1 MEHRFVGLP
10 EGKKTYLYLKNGQK
24 LKKMKQVLWGDWLW
38 IDPAKGITYKGEA
51 YLAVIWGPKTAEPKT
66 YYIPQK
72 HTDKKRP
79 MELIF
84 LDVGQGDGCVLITP
98 ERDQDEKIMIIDAGK
113 GNHMNEFLERRFKT
127 YRNEFQFEA
136 AILTH
141 PDNDHYLGFESIF
154 ANKKIGFNNVYHN
167 GLNERPVSG
176 SWEKVGGHHKNSANG
191 KSYVHELVET
201 KKRMK
206 ELFGDK
212 EKNGDFQYPGVLY
225 NALTNENVKGYK
237 MLSVHK
243 KHSTHKNGRA
253 YMKGFAPGSGRK
265 YAIEV
270 LGPVPE
276 EDENGALMLRKLS
289 SYGETKNGHSI
300 LLRLHYGNFK
310 VFFGGDLNVPAEKFL
325 LQHYAQKEKWPK
337 KGSFHSEAMIEDAR
351 EWFGSD
357 LMKVCHH
364 GSEKVTDEFIRAVD
378 PACFIISSGDEEG
391 HVHPRPDLLGRLG
404 KLGRSSTP
412 VILSTELQRS
422 TREREDQKVIDRLK
436 KNVSKTRKVKEEKLE
451 NHYKAVE
458 ADIDRLGRTNVSVFG
473 TIYVKTDG
481 QRLIAAFKNEADSE
495 TKKWF
500 YFEYQLNENGQ
511 LEVKS

>member
-10 EGKKTYLYLKNGQK
+10 EKGKTYLYQIKDGTR
-24 LKKMKQVLWGDWLW
+24 KKVKQVLWGDWLC
-38 IDPAKGITYKGEA
+38 IDPTKNKTYEREK
-51 YLAVIWGPKTAEPKT
+51 YLAVIWAPNSDNPETLFILETHTAE
-66 YYIPQK
+66 
-72 HTDKKRP
+72 KRP

-98 ERDQDEKIMIIDAGK
+98 ERDQDERIMIIDAGK
-113 GNHMNEFLERRFKT
+113 GDNMNAFLERRFKT
-127 YRNEFQFEA
+127 YRDKFQFEA

-176 SWEKVGGHHKNSANG
+176 KWPKLGDHHEHANG
-191 KSYVHELVET
+191 HSYVHELVET
-201 KKRMK
+201 KKRLE
-206 ELFGDK
+206 ELYDTE
-212 EKNGDFQYPGVLY
+212 EKIGNYQYPGVMHT
-225 NALTNENVKGYK
+225 ALKNPNIKGYK
-237 MLSVHK
+237 MLSVHER
-243 KHSTHKNGRA
+243 HSTHDADGRA
-253 YMKGFAPGSGRK
+253 YMKGFAPGNEK
-265 YAIEV
+265 DYTIEV

-276 EDENGALMLRKLS
+276 EDENKDLMLRKLA

-310 VFFGGDLNVPAEKFL
+310 IFFGGDLNIPAEKYL
-325 LQHYAQKEKWPK
+325 LQHYSNTTKWPK
-337 KGSFHSEAMIEDAR
+337 KGSARSEAMIEEAQ
-351 EWFGSD
+351 EWFRSD
-357 LMKVCHH
+357 VMKVCHH
-364 GSEKVTDEFIRAVD
+364 GSEKVTDEFIRTVD

-404 KLGRSSTP
+404 KLGRSSSP

-422 TREREDQKVIDRLK
+422 TRESEDEKIINRLK
-436 KNVSKTRKVKEEKLE
+436 KNAKKFRTVKDEKLAAHTE
-451 NHYKAVE
+451 SVE

-473 TIYVKTDG
+473 SIYIKTDG
-481 QRLIAAFKNEADSE
+481 ERLIAAFKNEADSE

-500 YFEYQLNENGQ
+500 YFEYHLNDKGE
-511 LEVKS
+511 LVLKS

>member
-10 EGKKTYLYLKNGQK
+10 EKSKTYLYLKEGGK
-24 LKKMKQVLWGDWLW
+24 LKKIKQVLWGDWLC
-38 IDPAKGITYKGEA
+38 IDPTQGITHMGKK
-51 YLAVIWGPKTAEPKT
+51 YLAVLWGPNSDDPKMYFILEAHTAE
-66 YYIPQK
+66 
-72 HTDKKRP
+72 KRP

-98 ERDQDEKIMIIDAGK
+98 ERDQNERIMIIDAGK
-113 GNHMNEFLERRFKT
+113 GDNMNNFLERRFKT
-127 YRNEFQFEA
+127 YRDKFQFDA

-141 PDNDHYLGFESIF
+141 PDNDHYLGFEHIF

-176 SWEKVGGHHKNSANG
+176 KWPKVGGHHLNANG
-191 KSYVHELVET
+191 NRYVHELVET
-201 KKRMK
+201 KKRLE
-206 ELFGDK
+206 ELYDNEDK
-212 EKNGDFQYPGVLY
+212 VGNFQYPNVIHT
-225 NALTNENVKGYK
+225 ALKNDNIKGYK

-243 KHSTHKNGRA
+243 KHSKHSNGRA
-253 YMKGFAPGSGRK
+253 YMKGFAPINQRD
-265 YAIEV
+265 YTIEV

-276 EDENGALMLRKLS
+276 ENENGELMLRKLS

-310 VFFGGDLNVPAEKFL
+310 IFFGGDLNIPAEKFL
-325 LQHYAQKEKWPK
+325 LQHYAETEKWPES
-337 KGSFHSEAMIEDAR
+337 GSARSEAMIEEAR
-351 EWFGSD
+351 EWFRSD
-357 LMKVCHH
+357 VMKVCHH

-404 KLGRSSTP
+404 KLGRSASP

-422 TREREDQKVIDRLK
+422 TRESEDQKIIARIK
-436 KNVSKTRKVKEEKLE
+436 KNAKKFRTVKDEKLE
-451 NHYKAVE
+451 DHTKSVD

-473 TIYVKTDG
+473 SIYIKTDG
-481 QRLIAAFKNEADSE
+481 ERLIAAFKNEADSE

-500 YFEYQLNENGQ
+500 YFEYHLNDKGE
-511 LEVKS
+511 LILKP

>member
-10 EGKKTYLYLKNGQK
+10 KKGQTYLYREEGSK
-24 LKKMKQVLWGDWLW
+24 LKKAKQVLWGDWLC
-38 IDPAKGITYKGEA
+38 IDPTKGKKIKGKD
-51 YLAVIWGPKTAEPKT
+51 YLAVIWGPKSDDPQT
-66 YYIPQK
+66 YYILEE

-98 ERDQDEKIMIIDAGK
+98 ERNQNERIMIIDAGK
-113 GNHMNEFLERRFKT
+113 GDNMNNFLESRFKT
-127 YRNEFQFEA
+127 YRNKFQFDA

-141 PDNDHYLGFESIF
+141 PDNDHYLGFNNIF

-176 SWEKVGGHHKNSANG
+176 SWDKLG
-191 KSYVHELVET
+191 KPYENKTTGKKYVKELVET
-201 KKRMK
+201 KKRLE
-206 ELFGDK
+206 ELYSSK
-212 EKNGDFQYPGVLY
+212 EKIGDFQYPGVM
-225 NALTNENVKGYK
+225 NKALNNENIKGYK

-243 KHSTHKNGRA
+243 KHSTQAGGRS
-253 YMKGFAPGSGRK
+253 YMKGFAPKNKRA
-265 YAIEV
+265 YTIEV

-276 EDENGALMLRKLS
+276 EINKKLMLRRLS

-310 VFFGGDLNVPAEKFL
+310 IFFGGDLNIPAEKYL
-325 LQHYAQKEKWPK
+325 LQYYTDKEKWPK
-337 KGSFHSEAMIEDAR
+337 SGSAKS
-351 EWFGSD
+351 
-357 LMKVCHH
+357 
-364 GSEKVTDEFIRAVD
+364 SEKVTDEFIRAVD

-404 KLGRSSTP
+404 KLGRSSSP

-422 TREREDQKVIDRLK
+422 TRESEDQKVIDRLK
-436 KNVSKTRKVKEEKLE
+436 KNAKKFRTIKDEELADHAKS
-451 NHYKAVE
+451 VE
-458 ADIDRLGRTNVSVFG
+458 KDIDRLGRTNVSVFG
-473 TIYVKTDG
+473 SIYIKTDG
-481 QRLIAAFKNEADSE
+481 ERLIAAFKNEADSE

-500 YFEYQLNENGQ
+500 YFEYHLNDKGE
-511 LEVKS
+511 LVLKS